1 MSQKCNLINKL
12 EEIMDNEPSTSIEN
26 SKTPQSFEMDP
37 NKSQEENLAIL
48 QEQSNR
54 ARRNALTPESHNIEP
69 IRQTEIQEKMSNL
82 TMASTSSETNM
93 SNTSNQQPG

>member
-1 MSQKCNLINKL
+1 
-12 EEIMDNEPSTSIEN
+12 MDNEPDTSDEK
-26 SKTPQSFEMDP
+26 SKTPSSSYEMDP

-48 QEQSNR
+48 QEQANR

-93 SNTSNQQPG
+93 GNTSNQQSG